1 MWNFANGCILAK
13 SDEDDEDIIDNDDD
27 DIYNDEDDFD
37 NDEDDNDIGKNDD
50 DDDDNDNDKYGDDN
64 DKWDSLQVVAKF
76 WWKQN
81 GFFETNRSAGSSGLT
96 PPTKE
101 EYVIF
106 HRRPRCFKLCSFKS
120 KIASL
125 SWLTEESFSHGALQ
139 KTLSYCNVSLKHVKN
154 TWMLAFIL

>member
-1 MWNFANGCILAK
+1 MWHFATGSILAK
-13 SDEDDEDIIDNDDD
+13 CDEDDEDDIDNDDD
-27 DIYNDEDDFD
+27 DIDNDEDDFD
-37 NDEDDNDIGKNDD
+37 NDEDDNDIGKNGDE
-50 DDDDNDNDKYGDDN
+50 DDNDNDKYGDDD

-154 TWMLAFIL
+154 NWMLALIL

>member
-1 MWNFANGCILAK
+1 MWHFATGSILAK
-13 SDEDDEDIIDNDDD
+13 CYEDDDD
-27 DIYNDEDDFD
+27 DID
-37 NDEDDNDIGKNDD
+37 NDEDDNDIDKKG
-50 DDDDNDNDKYGDDN
+50 DDDDNDNDKYGDDD

-125 SWLTEESFSHGALQ
+125 SWLTEESFSHGAL
-139 KTLSYCNVSLKHVKN
+139 
-154 TWMLAFIL
+154 